1 MRKIEKFDL
10 QLFAMK
16 NLDLLQ
22 QKKAEVV
29 NKINQALK
37 DANEEAFQQAFT
49 EYTDILQEAVMAE
62 AKGLV
67 QAADNQILAGR
78 GARALT
84 SQETKYYES
93 LIEAWKSKDPK
104 QALTLIDEALPKTVV
119 DAIFEDIV
127 ESHPLLNA
135 INFQDTGILVEILV
149 STQDGRHMAT
159 WGKLCDDIV
168 KELTAGL
175 DVIKLDQKKLSAF
188 IPICK
193 AMLEIGPVWI
203 DRYVRTI
210 LSESI
215 ANGLEEG
222 IIDGNGLDEP
232 TGMRRNPAGA
242 LDPVTGYPELVAVPL
257 VEITP
262 ETYGSL
268 IAALATGPNGLA
280 RTVTE
285 VLFIINPV
293 DYFTKLMPATTFMVN
308 GTWINNVFPFPTRV
322 AQSVH
327 CPQNEAIIG
336 LGKRYFFGLGTGKEG
351 KIEYSDHY
359 KFLEDDRYYL
369 TKLYGNGKPLDA
381 VSFKRLDIT
390 NLKKHIPEVNVTNN
404 PLNVAGA
411 VGITNEPLN
420 VLGVFDARLA
430 SLKIGALALSP
441 AFNKSVMVY
450 TAATTDATNTITA
463 VAKDGEAT
471 MAIKVNGVAHTNGT
485 AATWDAG
492 ENTVEVTVTA
502 GTETEIYTVTVTKS

>member
-22 QKKAEVV
+22 QKKTEVV

-193 AMLEIGPVWI
+193 AMLEIGPG
-203 DRYVRTI
+203 RT
-210 LSESI
+210 
-215 ANGLEEG
+215 
-222 IIDGNGLDEP
+222 
-232 TGMRRNPAGA
+232 
-242 LDPVTGYPELVAVPL
+242 
-257 VEITP
+257 
-262 ETYGSL
+262 
-268 IAALATGPNGLA
+268 
-280 RTVTE
+280 
-285 VLFIINPV
+285 
-293 DYFTKLMPATTFMVN
+293 
-308 GTWINNVFPFPTRV
+308 
-322 AQSVH
+322 
-327 CPQNEAIIG
+327 
-336 LGKRYFFGLGTGKEG
+336 
-351 KIEYSDHY
+351 
-359 KFLEDDRYYL
+359 
-369 TKLYGNGKPLDA
+369 
-381 VSFKRLDIT
+381 
-390 NLKKHIPEVNVTNN
+390 
-404 PLNVAGA
+404 
-411 VGITNEPLN
+411 
-420 VLGVFDARLA
+420 
-430 SLKIGALALSP
+430 
-441 AFNKSVMVY
+441 Y
-450 TAATTDATNTITA
+450 T
-463 VAKDGEAT
+463 
-471 MAIKVNGVAHTNGT
+471 
-485 AATWDAG
+485 
-492 ENTVEVTVTA
+492 
-502 GTETEIYTVTVTKS
+502 